1 MQKYSGFTLFEFIAV
16 ITIISILSVM
26 VSFTWQGTTIDLEAQ
41 AQQVA
46 ANVRYAQALAMTRG
60 QRFRWVEVSA
70 TTYQVV
76 DNSGNPIMLAQGN
89 TTVILGSGI
98 SFGALSNLPNSLVA
112 FDGRGTPYVDT
123 ATPGTALSSS
133 ASISLSSGGQ
143 TKTVIIS
150 PETGRTIVQ

>member
-16 ITIISILSVM
+16 IAIISILSVM

-60 QRFRWVEVSA
+60 QRFRWAEVSA

-143 TKTVIIS
+143 TKTVVIS